1 MVFHSLVCPFVGEF
15 MGTLVMILLGN
26 GVVAGVLLKRSKAEG
41 AGWLTIT
48 AAWGVAVFAG
58 VVTAT
63 AWGSAD
69 AHLNPAITVA
79 SAILSGDGHK
89 LLVYIPAQLLGAMVG
104 AALVW
109 VLYLPHWSVTPDA
122 DAKLGCFCTGPAI
135 RKPASNVVAEIIGAF
150 VLFLVI
156 SAILSKALAPT
167 GLALGLAPFLVGFL
181 VWGIGMSLGGVT
193 GYAINPARDFGPR
206 LVHALLPIAGKRDS
220 DWGYA
225 WVPIVGPI
233 VGAALAATAIRF
245 FGGSV

>member
-1 MVFHSLVCPFVGEF
+1 MVHSLVSPFMGEF
-15 MGTLVMILLGN
+15 MGTTVMMLLGN

-48 AAWGVAVFAG
+48 TAWGIAVFAG
-58 VVTAT
+58 IVTST

-79 SAILSGDGHK
+79 AAILSGDAHK
-89 LLVYIPAQLLGAMVG
+89 LVVYIPAQILGSMTG
-104 AALVW
+104 ALLVW
-109 VLYLPHWSVTPDA
+109 VLYLPHWALTADA
-122 DAKLGCFCTGPAI
+122 DAKLGCFCTSPAV
-135 RKPASNVVAEIIGAF
+135 RRPRMNLVSEMIGSF

-156 SAILSKALAPT
+156 SAILSKALAPQ

-193 GYAINPARDFGPR
+193 GYAINPTRDFGPR
-206 LVHALLPIAGKRDS
+206 LMHAILPIAGKRDS

-225 WVPIVGPI
+225 WVPIAGPLL
-233 VGAALAATAIRF
+233 GAALAAMLIRL
-245 FGGSV
+245 FGI